1 MVRSLC
7 GTNPN
12 TLHHNSIMK
21 TVIPE
26 ETKEMLEAHTKK
38 IFNIFV
44 EGHNGFVQ
52 QDEDVERDFM
62 AIVSQLCRGA
72 FIAGQKAAVEE
83 MKELIK

>member
-12 TLHHNSIMK
+12 SLHYNSIMK

-26 ETKEMLEAHTKK
+26 ETKEMLE
-38 IFNIFV
+38 
-44 EGHNGFVQ
+44 GHIMQ
-52 QDEDVERDFM
+52 ICELRKRMADEDFINILNE
-62 AIVSQLCRGA
+62 LCKGA
-72 FIAGQKAAVEE
+72 FIAGQKAAVDE

>member
-1 MVRSLC
+1 ME
-7 GTNPN
+7 TE
-12 TLHHNSIMK
+12 
-21 TVIPE
+21 IPE
-26 ETKEMLEAHTKK
+26 EVKEMLEAHTKK

-44 EGHNGFVQ
+44 EGGNGFVQ

-62 AIVSQLCRGA
+62 LIVSQLCKGA